1 MAKKCS
7 IERNDKRKRLV
18 KEFRGRREKLKEVI
32 MDKTTTSEQRF
43 DAVMKLSR
51 LPKNSAK
58 TRLRNR
64 CEITGRP
71 RGFHRKFGI
80 CRNMLRELAQ
90 NGQLPGVIKSSW

>member
-7 IERNDKRKRLV
+7 IERNDKRKRME
-18 KEFRGRREKLKEVI
+18 KEFSSRRKKLKAVI
-32 MDKTTTSEQRF
+32 MDKSTTSEARF

-58 TRLRNR
+58 IRIRNR

-71 RGFHRKFGI
+71 RGYHRKFGI
-80 CRNMLRELAQ
+80 CRNMLKELAS
-90 NGQLPGVIKSSW
+90 NGGLPGVIKSSW

>member
-7 IERNDKRKRLV
+7 LEKNAKRQRLS
-18 KEFRGRREKLKEVI
+18 KEFRGRREKLKAII
-32 MDKTTTSEQRF
+32 MDKESTQEARF

-58 TRLRNR
+58 IRVRNR
-64 CEITGRP
+64 CELTGRP
-71 RGFHRKFGI
+71 RGYHRKFGI
-80 CRNMLRELAQ
+80 CRNMLRDMAQ

>member
-7 IERNDKRKRLV
+7 LERNAKRKRMV
-18 KEFRGRREKLKEVI
+18 KEFGGRRQKLKDLI
-32 MDKTTTSEQRF
+32 MDKETAPEVRF
-43 DAVMKLSR
+43 DAVMKLTR

-58 TRLRNR
+58 SRLRNR

-71 RGFHRKFGI
+71 RGYHRKFGI
-80 CRNMLRELAQ
+80 CRNMLREMAQ

>member
-7 IERNDKRKRLV
+7 IERNDKRKRMN
-18 KEFRGRREKLKEVI
+18 KEFGGRRAKLKAAI
-32 MDKTTTSEQRF
+32 MNKETTADVRF
-43 DAVMKLSR
+43 DAVMKLAR

-58 TRLRNR
+58 IRLRNR
-64 CEITGRP
+64 CELTGRP
-71 RGFHRKFGI
+71 RGYSRKFGL